1 MHESNSN
8 EMTENTFKSN
18 QEFPQMI
25 GIPQQALFTIKE
37 TAEIFKVH
45 VRTIERWIEEERLE
59 AIVLPGGKSLRI
71 AYHEILKVFSQ
82 KTTSGD
88 TIRR

>member
-1 MHESNSN
+1 MYKYEPN
-8 EMTENTFKSN
+8 EMTENTFKRN
-18 QEFPQMI
+18 HELPQII
-25 GIPQQALFTIKE
+25 GIPQQALFTVKE

-71 AYHEILKVFSQ
+71 AYQEIVEIFSQ

-88 TIRR
+88 MIRR